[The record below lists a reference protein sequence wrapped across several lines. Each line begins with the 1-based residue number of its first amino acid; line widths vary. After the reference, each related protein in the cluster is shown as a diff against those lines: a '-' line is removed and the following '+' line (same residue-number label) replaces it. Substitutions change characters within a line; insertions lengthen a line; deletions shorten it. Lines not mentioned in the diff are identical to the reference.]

1 MLRFYQMGT
10 AILTKQPCIS
20 GTIEYLILLQTIP
33 FCGQFITIEDTGFP
47 GIQFLAAI
55 LTSRSTIEQ
64 RSTIGRL
71 NHKVD
76 FLTFRTFLISSGP
89 IIKRI
94 DFSIESQLCQQ
105 EVDYR
110 LRDSSL
116 IHSSIGAMLIRKI
129 RQRLLQLTEDKAEH
143 LAPFALRTEVDIG
156 KRSHGNARSRL
167 IDGRLARRQN
177 HGNPAKKLHR
187 LVIHHSSDGTHLC
200 LKLVFL
206 IHREQIRL
214 VIDDI
219 KRLIRLSY
227 HLIEMTPH
235 SIERVF
241 LLAMLYKVYVL
252 IERRYGMVVDFRRRT
267 IHGIPV
273 ELLLRMLIR
282 TRREYH
288 NSPQHED
295 PNANT

>member
-1 MLRFYQMGT
+1 MLRFYQMGA

-20 GTIEYLILLQTIP
+20 GTIEYLILPQAIS

-64 RSTIGRL
+64 RSTIGGL

-116 IHSSIGAMLIRKI
+116 IHPTIGAMLIRKI

-143 LAPFALRTEVDIG
+143 LAPFALRTEIDIG
-156 KRSHGNARSRL
+156 KRSHGNA
-167 IDGRLARRQN
+167 
-177 HGNPAKKLHR
+177 
-187 LVIHHSSDGTHLC
+187 
-200 LKLVFL
+200 
-206 IHREQIRL
+206 
-214 VIDDI
+214 
-219 KRLIRLSY
+219 
-227 HLIEMTPH
+227 
-235 SIERVF
+235 
-241 LLAMLYKVYVL
+241 
-252 IERRYGMVVDFRRRT
+252 
-267 IHGIPV
+267 
-273 ELLLRMLIR
+273 
-282 TRREYH
+282 
-288 NSPQHED
+288 
-295 PNANT
+295 